1 MNKISIWFVRGK
13 SDVQVEIYGD
23 LFFLV
28 TFVMDFI
35 IFWACAKIL
44 KRKIRLLKIFFFFLL
59 TTILNCIAV
68 FNLCFSNLI
77 ALLILILG
85 IVFVFKPNN
94 FFDMAKI
101 IFFINVIGF
110 LIGGMT
116 TSLFYFFDANK
127 IFFGLENFSF
137 KVLFV
142 SSAIF
147 FIFIKLFA
155 EYIKKIVLSKEVYY
169 EINIFI
175 GEQKFC
181 FQALVDTGNCLFDD
195 LTGLPIVIVEL
206 DKIKNI
212 FSQDIL
218 QAIKNKNFEM
228 LCLCKKI
235 KFNFVSFKSIGNKN
249 GLLIC
254 FHPDQ
259 IKILCGEKIILAN
272 ALIGICD
279 FKISRNYC
287 GLINPSLIK

>member
-1 MNKISIWFVRGK
+1 M
-13 SDVQVEIYGD
+13 QVEIYGD

-44 KRKIRLLKIFFFFLL
+44 KRKIRLLKIFFGVLL

-68 FNLCFSNLI
+68 FNLYFSNLI

-85 IVFVFKPNN
+85 IIFVFKPNN

-175 GEQKFC
+175 GEKKFC
-181 FQALVDTGNCLFDD
+181 FQAVSLD
-195 LTGLPIVIVEL
+195 L
-206 DKIKNI
+206 
-212 FSQDIL
+212 
-218 QAIKNKNFEM
+218 
-228 LCLCKKI
+228 
-235 KFNFVSFKSIGNKN
+235 
-249 GLLIC
+249 
-254 FHPDQ
+254 
-259 IKILCGEKIILAN
+259 
-272 ALIGICD
+272 
-279 FKISRNYC
+279 R
-287 GLINPSLIK
+287 